1 MDQIKSTNSSDA
13 VRKPSVSVVIPA
25 YNEAAILEK
34 NLGVLCDYM
43 KGLEAD
49 YNWELII
56 VNDGSTDETG
66 DIVDAF
72 AKSRDNVTGL
82 HHMFNFRLG
91 QALRYAFNNCQGDI
105 VVVMDSDL
113 SYSPDHIGRML
124 AKMKESRAKIVIAS
138 PYVKGGKVSN
148 VPWLR
153 KIMSVWAN
161 RFIAFFAR
169 DRYLE
174 KLTTIT
180 GMVRAYDRVFL
191 SKLNLKAMDMD
202 INPEIIYKGMILRAR
217 IVEIPAHLDWVVEKG
232 ARKDGKARKSNMRIL
247 RSILASIIS
256 GFIFRPFMFFFLPG
270 VALLFI
276 SLYPLAWVFI
286 HTFTFYAKLAGSN
299 LSFSYRL
306 SGAIG
311 QAFMLSPHAFV
322 VSGLAMIISL
332 QLMTLGILAL
342 QNKRYFEEM
351 FHLGSSIYR
360 SGQDKQQRKSRRW
373 DPYCRQKYD

>member
-1 MDQIKSTNSSDA
+1 MDID
-13 VRKPSVSVVIPA
+13 RKPSVSVVIPA

-34 NLGVLCDYM
+34 NLGILCDYM
-43 KGLEAD
+43 KGLENQYD
-49 YNWELII
+49 WEMVI

-66 DIVDAF
+66 DIADAF
-72 AKSRDNVTGL
+72 AKTRNNVTVL

-91 QALRYAFNNCQGDI
+91 QALRYAFNNCRGDI

-113 SYSPDHIGRML
+113 SYSPDHIGKML

-138 PYVKGGKVSN
+138 PYAKGGKVSN

-169 DRYLE
+169 DRYLDR
-174 KLTTIT
+174 LTTIT

-191 SKLNLKAMDMD
+191 SRVNLKAMDMD
-202 INPEIIYKGMILRAR
+202 INPEIIYKAMILRAR
-217 IVEIPAHLDWVVEKG
+217 IVEIPAHLDWGVEQVPKIG
-232 ARKDGKARKSNMRIL
+232 GKARKSGMRIL
-247 RSILASIIS
+247 RSILASLIS

-270 VALLFI
+270 LSLLVI

-286 HTFTFYAKLAGSN
+286 HSASFYGKLYGSG
-299 LSFSYRL
+299 LSFGHRL

-311 QAFMLSPHAFV
+311 EAFALSPHSFI
-322 VSGLAMIISL
+322 VSGITIIIAI
-332 QLMTLGILAL
+332 QLMSLGILAL
-342 QNKRYFEEM
+342 QNKRYFEEV
-351 FHLGSSIYR
+351 FHLGSSVLR
-360 SGQDKQQRKSRRW
+360 TSKEN
-373 DPYCRQKYD
+373 